1 LSEDKECQWLQFE
14 KLIDLHKFY
23 FENLI
28 KSASFSFGIIGAI
41 LTYVISAKLSENL
54 IRLALQLPFL
64 LSIGTF
70 IMFCF
75 GTWKTWDLS
84 NWVKHDQAE
93 LGIDWRPHAETLT
106 YMSIAFALLFLIVA
120 IVLEDLLQ
128 IPQCYSRRVR
138 SLMWLLLL
146 QRSIFGERTMHIY

>member
-1 LSEDKECQWLQFE
+1 MSEDKEYQWLQFE
-14 KLIDLHKFY
+14 QLIDLHKFY

-84 NWVKHDQAE
+84 NWVKHHQAE

-128 IPQCYSRRVR
+128 ID
-138 SLMWLLLL
+138 LL
-146 QRSIFGERTMHIY
+146 QKSYSAT

>member
-1 LSEDKECQWLQFE
+1 LSEDKEYQWLQFE
-14 KLIDLHKFY
+14 QLIDLHKFY
-23 FENLI
+23 FENLC

-84 NWVKHDQAE
+84 NWVKHHQAE

-120 IVLEDLLQ
+120 IGLGGLIANPSMLQ
-128 IPQCYSRRVR
+128 P
-138 SLMWLLLL
+138 
-146 QRSIFGERTMHIY
+146 